1 MFCDYTKIEY
11 QDHSEYFNLPISE
24 ELRRRAIEAFDSEFV
39 LQLGQERQRSAATA
53 SQAVTLNSTE
63 VDKLNELK
71 KMG

>member
-39 LQLGQERQRSAATA
+39 LQLGSRTTEIGCHCKSGCYIKFDRSRQ
-53 SQAVTLNSTE
+53 V
-63 VDKLNELK
+63 K
-71 KMG
+71 